1 MNKKEWYEFINEQL
15 NKKVELTNQIDQE
28 MLNLEN
34 MNYDFAA
41 SGRIKGESIQIEVDD
56 KPNAALNIDKKEVY
70 SRCITDNLTPEE
82 AIKKIIEQKIK
93 EM

>member
-15 NKKVELTNQIDQE
+15 NKKVELTNQIDKE

-41 SGRIKGESIQIEVDD
+41 SGRIKGEGDQLGICP
-56 KPNAALNIDKKEVY
+56 K
-70 SRCITDNLTPEE
+70 
-82 AIKKIIEQKIK
+82 
-93 EM
+93 